1 MATGPGFPSATN
13 VFIPDWESSGKVTV
27 GFSRNPKSFAY
38 NRYISY
44 AFSRKNRG
52 YWMRWNNQA
61 QARVL
66 NTNAYLWAYN
76 QDRPVPANPE
86 SFTWIEFVLTRRD
99 YAYGHDLDTID
110 QADFN
115 LMQVD
120 RDGHAQLAATSRAYR
135 IATAL
140 STTSNFATTAD
151 PDMTVNHY
159 STATALTGGTLNAGT
174 ATDPNLKDAITEV
187 CDIINTDTNGKL
199 GSQPG
204 KMVMVLNPTDARLI
218 GQSAELVDFMKG
230 SPYSYPSFSGNLFDN
245 SLYGLPPSIYGV
257 EVVVD
262 GTTRVTSEVGAST
275 VTRAYTWPSGTVG
288 IFFKP
293 DALDGVYGEKPFST
307 MTVFYR
313 AAGENSQSID
323 STGIDLTVTEFQDT
337 RNRRWEGHVTE
348 ETAEVVTAPATGYLI
363 TSATA

>member
-1 MATGPGFPSATN
+1 MATGPGYPSATN
-13 VFIPDWESSGKVTV
+13 VFIPNWDDSGRVTT

-44 AFSRKNRG
+44 GFSKKNRG

-66 NTNAYLWAYN
+66 NVNAYLWAYN

-86 SFTWIEFVLTRRD
+86 AFNWIEFVLTRRD

-120 RDGHAQLAATSRAYR
+120 REGHAQLAATNRAYR

-140 STTSNFATTAD
+140 SSTTNFTTTAD

-159 STATALTGGTLNAGT
+159 STATALTGGFLNAGT
-174 ATDPNLKDAITEV
+174 DTDPNFKDAITEV
-187 CDIINTDTNGKL
+187 QDIINKDTNGKL
-199 GSQPG
+199 GSAPG
-204 KMVMVLNPTDARLI
+204 KMCIVMNPTDARLI
-218 GQSAELVDFMKG
+218 GQSQEMFAFLKG
-230 SPYSYPSFSGNLFDN
+230 SPFSYPAIAGSLFDN
-245 SLYGLPPSIYGV
+245 SLYGLPPSIYGC
-257 EVVVD
+257 EIIVD
-262 GTTRVTSEVGAST
+262 GTTRVTSEVGAA
-275 VTRAYTWPSGTVG
+275 VARAYTWPSGTVG
-288 IFFKP
+288 VFFKP
-293 DALDGVYGEKPFST
+293 DSLDGVYGEKPFST

-313 AAGENSQSID
+313 AAGETSQSID
-323 STGIDLTVTEFQDT
+323 ATGIDLTVTEFQDT

-348 ETAEVVTAPATGYLI
+348 ETAEVVTSPATGYLI
-363 TSATA
+363 TSATG